1 MKHKLLLILFAVV
14 ILAGWRPQTAFG
26 AQLTQSTALK
36 QQIQILYERIAQ
48 LRQQIATII
57 LQREISAGSYLV
69 VDAFDNSIILQKD
82 SSKTYPIASLTKLMN
97 AVVATENADLNE
109 QITLQEKMLKPLG
122 HSPSLFL
129 GLKVSLKN
137 LLKASLIQSTNDAA
151 ESLSYSI
158 GHEKFLEAM
167 NQKAKALGMN
177 DTHFDD
183 VHGLSVLNQSSAKDL
198 VKLVS
203 YIYKTHPEIL
213 SISKDNDFFLPDSTG
228 KLLKFKNVNNFYSL
242 SEFIGGKTGYLP
254 EAKQSLASIF
264 NLNEKPV
271 IIVLLYSKNRQ
282 TDALKIVNWIKDN
295 KNTSP

>member
-151 ESLSYSI
+151 E
-158 GHEKFLEAM
+158 KFLEAM